1 MVSIGCPAPDRDHE
15 VARNPSIIL
24 AADPEP
30 TGRSALHAVA
40 GVLGCALEIVD
51 TGAEAL
57 AVAQL
62 RQLDLVLLAAD
73 LAEPSAYEVLRQLRV
88 EFGPGLPI
96 AFLSAVHHQERDE
109 VAALLLGADE
119 YLAKPLVTDR
129 WTARLH
135 RLIMR
140 TDAPHSP
147 AATHDRTA
155 VRLTNRER
163 QVLGLLV
170 GGMLPVEIAEALCI
184 TRKTAASHIEHI
196 LAKLGAHTQA
206 QAVAF
211 ALRDDVLGSA
221 GSAA

>member
-1 MVSIGCPAPDRDHE
+1 
-15 VARNPSIIL
+15 VALNPLLML

-40 GVLGCALEIVD
+40 GGLGCALEIVD

-62 RQLDLVLLAAD
+62 RQLALVLLAAD
-73 LAEPSAYEVLRQLRV
+73 LAGPSAYEVLRQLRA

-96 AFLSAVHHQERDE
+96 AFLSAVRDQERDE

-119 YLAKPLVTDR
+119 YLVKPLVTDR

-135 RLIMR
+135 RLLMR
-140 TDAPHSP
+140 SDAPRRP
-147 AATHDRTA
+147 AATQDSAA

-163 QVLGLLV
+163 EVLGLLV
-170 GGMLPVEIAEALCI
+170 AGTRPAEIAEALCI
-184 TRKTAASHIEHI
+184 SRKTAATHIEHI

-211 ALRDDVLGSA
+211 ALRDDVLCRA
-221 GSAA
+221 